1 MLIGDVPSDNFKD
14 LTQFNNLIMSLKKQL
29 NAALPDIL
37 PANPKNAI
45 KGTELIRLIRLRLD
59 GNYSDASLRYHFS
72 IMSCDPGSPIAKVE
86 KGQGYYRR
94 TAPVPVLSSAKE
106 ILSLSQGRLDDFGSN
121 KEVINMALMRVKKF
135 RAIVHCWAE
144 ANGKQPFI
152 FREPFQANA
161 PIGNLWKFPEMVM
174 VDWEGAM
181 DQDEADPIFQLKRTL
196 QLPAFR
202 LIASRLYIQ
211 AGIHS
216 FREDFFQALSSS
228 EWANAGEI
236 YYAGPI
242 EDEALAEA
250 YRRLNAKFGIGVI
263 SFGLSSAQ
271 LDDLPRPA
279 EILNAQPR
287 EVEALMERLEINRI
301 ASPISRDHIDW
312 TALDS
317 IRNDS
322 EEMNK
327 LFNWLIEGIHSKN
340 PKPYPVE

>member
-1 MLIGDVPSDNFKD
+1 
-14 LTQFNNLIMSLKKQL
+14 MSLRKQL
-29 NAALPDIL
+29 NAALPAIL

-45 KGTELIRLIRLRLD
+45 KGTELIRLIRLRIE

-106 ILSLSQGRLDDFGSN
+106 ILSLSQGRLEDFGDN
-121 KEVINMALMRVKKF
+121 KGVIDIALMRVKKF
-135 RAIVHCWAE
+135 RAIVHRWAE
-144 ANGKQPFI
+144 VNGRQPFI

-161 PIGNLWKFPEMVM
+161 PIGNLWKFPEMVL
-174 VDWEGAM
+174 VDWEGAI
-181 DQDEADPIFQLKRTL
+181 DQYEADPVFRLKSTL

-202 LIASRLYIQ
+202 LSASRLYIQ
-211 AGIHS
+211 AGLHS

-236 YYAGPI
+236 YYAEPI

-250 YRRLNAKFGIGVI
+250 YRRLNAKFGIGVT
-263 SFGLSSAQ
+263 SFGLSSIQ

-287 EVEALMERLEINRI
+287 ETEALMERLEINRI
-301 ASPISRDHIDW
+301 ASPVQRDHIDW
-312 TALDS
+312 TALDA

-322 EEMNK
+322 DEINK
-327 LFNWLIEGIHSKN
+327 LFNWLTEGINNKN
-340 PKPYPVE
+340 PQPYSEE

>member
-1 MLIGDVPSDNFKD
+1 
-14 LTQFNNLIMSLKKQL
+14 MSLRKQL

-37 PANPKNAI
+37 PANPKDAI
-45 KGTELIRLIRLRLD
+45 KGTELIRLIRLKIE

-106 ILSLSQGRLDDFGSN
+106 ILSLSQGRLEDFGDN
-121 KEVINMALMRVKKF
+121 KDVIDIALMRVKKF
-135 RAIVHCWAE
+135 RAIVHRWAE
-144 ANGKQPFI
+144 VNGKQPFI

-161 PIGNLWKFPEMVM
+161 PIGNLWKFPEMVL

-181 DQDEADPIFQLKRTL
+181 DQFEVDPLFKLKSAL

-211 AGIHS
+211 AGLHS

-236 YYAGPI
+236 YYAEPI

-250 YRRLNAKFGIGVI
+250 YRRLNAKFGIGVT

-287 EVEALMERLEINRI
+287 ETEALMERLEINRI
-301 ASPISRDHIDW
+301 ASPVPRDHIDW
-312 TALDS
+312 TALDA

-322 EEMNK
+322 EEINK
-327 LFNWLIEGIHSKN
+327 LFNWLIEGISTKN
-340 PKPYPVE
+340 PTPYSEE

>member
-1 MLIGDVPSDNFKD
+1 
-14 LTQFNNLIMSLKKQL
+14 MSLRKQL
-29 NAALPDIL
+29 NGALPDIL

-45 KGTELIRLIRLRLD
+45 KGTELIRLIRLKIE

-106 ILSLSQGRLDDFGSN
+106 ILSLSQGRLEDFGAN
-121 KEVINMALMRVKKF
+121 KEVIDIALMRVKKF
-135 RAIVHCWAE
+135 RAIVHRWAE
-144 ANGKQPFI
+144 VNGKQPFI

-181 DQDEADPIFQLKRTL
+181 DQFEVDPLFQLKSTL

-211 AGIHS
+211 AGLHS

-250 YRRLNAKFGIGVI
+250 YRRLNAKFGVGVT
-263 SFGLSSAQ
+263 SFGLSSTQ

-287 EVEALMERLEINRI
+287 ETEALMERLEINRI
-301 ASPISRDHIDW
+301 ASPVSRDHIDW
-312 TALDS
+312 TALDA

-322 EEMNK
+322 DEINK
-327 LFNWLIEGIHSKN
+327 LFNWLIEGISSKN
-340 PKPYPVE
+340 PKPYPAD

>member
-1 MLIGDVPSDNFKD
+1 
-14 LTQFNNLIMSLKKQL
+14 MSLRKQL
-29 NAALPDIL
+29 NSALAEIL
-37 PANPKNAI
+37 PANPKDAI
-45 KGTELIRLIRLRLD
+45 KGTELIRLIRLRIV

-94 TAPVPVLSSAKE
+94 TAPVPILSSAKE
-106 ILSLSQGRLDDFGSN
+106 ILSLSQGRLEDFGGDR
-121 KEVINMALMRVKKF
+121 EVIDIALMRVKKF
-135 RAIVHCWAE
+135 RAIVHRWAE
-144 ANGKQPFI
+144 VNGKQPFI

-161 PIGNLWKFPEMVM
+161 PVGNLWKFPEMVM

-181 DQDEADPIFQLKRTL
+181 DQFEADPLFQLKSTL

-211 AGIHS
+211 AGLHS

-250 YRRLNAKFGIGVI
+250 YRRLNAKFGIGVT
-263 SFGLSSAQ
+263 SFGLSSTQ

-287 EVEALMERLEINRI
+287 ETEALMERLEVNRI
-301 ASPISRDHIDW
+301 ASSVSRDHIDW
-312 TALDS
+312 TALDA

-322 EEMNK
+322 DEVNK

-340 PKPYPVE
+340 PQPYEVD

>member
-1 MLIGDVPSDNFKD
+1 
-14 LTQFNNLIMSLKKQL
+14 MSLRKQL
-29 NAALPDIL
+29 NGALPAIL

-45 KGTELIRLIRLRLD
+45 KGTELIRLIRLKIE

-94 TAPVPVLSSAKE
+94 TAPVPILSSAKE
-106 ILSLSQGRLDDFGSN
+106 ILSLSQGRLEDFGAN
-121 KEVINMALMRVKKF
+121 KEVIDIALMRVKKF
-135 RAIVHCWAE
+135 RAIVHRWAE
-144 ANGKQPFI
+144 VNGKQPFI

-181 DQDEADPIFQLKRTL
+181 DQYEADPLFKLKSTL

-202 LIASRLYIQ
+202 LVASRLYIQ
-211 AGIHS
+211 AGLHS

-250 YRRLNAKFGIGVI
+250 YRRLNSKFGIGVT
-263 SFGLSSAQ
+263 SFGLSSTQ

-287 EVEALMERLEINRI
+287 ETEALMERLEINRI
-301 ASPISRDHIDW
+301 ASPISRDHVDW
-312 TALDS
+312 AALDA

-322 EEMNK
+322 EEINK
-327 LFNWLIEGIHSKN
+327 LFNWLIEGINSKN
-340 PKPYPVE
+340 PKPYPED

>member
-1 MLIGDVPSDNFKD
+1 
-14 LTQFNNLIMSLKKQL
+14 MSLRKQL
-29 NAALPDIL
+29 NAALPAIL
-37 PANPKNAI
+37 PANPKDAI
-45 KGTELIRLIRLRLD
+45 KGTELIRLIRLKIE

-106 ILSLSQGRLDDFGSN
+106 ILALSQGRLEDFGTN
-121 KEVINMALMRVKKF
+121 KEVIDIALMRVKKF
-135 RAIVHCWAE
+135 RAIVHRWAE
-144 ANGKQPFI
+144 VNGKQPFI

-181 DQDEADPIFQLKRTL
+181 DQHEADPLFQLKNTL
-196 QLPAFR
+196 KLPAFR

-211 AGIHS
+211 AGLHS

-250 YRRLNAKFGIGVI
+250 YRRLNAKFGIGVT
-263 SFGLSSAQ
+263 SFGLSSTQ

-279 EILNAQPR
+279 EILNAHPR
-287 EVEALMERLEINRI
+287 ETEALMERLEINRI
-301 ASPISRDHIDW
+301 ASPVQRDHIDW
-312 TALDS
+312 TALDA

-322 EEMNK
+322 DEINK
-327 LFNWLIEGIHSKN
+327 LFNWLIEGISSKN
-340 PKPYPVE
+340 PKPYPVD